1 MKVNNLLFM
10 LLTGGEVR
18 VEVPGPVVHAA
29 VVTEGVNLTS
39 NALPVIYIL
48 QQALGGMSFV
58 QNGSNSSSKILKAAS
73 SVTGQHFAVSTT

>member
-73 SVTGQHFAVSTT
+73 SVTGQPFAVSTT